1 MKTEAADN
9 FGGAGDNTRRGGPVC
24 SPETLAQI
32 ADLELVARIIVEGLV
47 SGLHRSPFHGYSAEF
62 SQYRHYR
69 PGDDLK
75 YVDWKLVARTDR
87 VYTKQ
92 FRETTNMAAAL
103 VLDTSASM
111 AFPLARRSV
120 AEPDRESRS
129 AGLKKGDPERVALR
143 WTADRTPSGPKTADR
158 TLSKFRYAVIAA
170 AALAHLISG
179 QGDAIGLFAGE
190 RFLPPRAGRQH
201 LRRLLASLGALEPQD
216 AWQGGETV
224 RRAAERL
231 SRRGLL
237 LVLSDFY
244 DDEDRTLAELR
255 RAARMGHE
263 VVLFQILSHDEF
275 ELPYRRDLEFTDLET
290 GRRLAINAGLA
301 RREYKD
307 AIAAFLERWRSR
319 AVAEGFQY
327 SLIVTDTP
335 PDRALRNF
343 LLSRPR

>member
-1 MKTEAADN
+1 MNVEQVLT
-9 FGGAGDNTRRGGPVC
+9 GIG
-24 SPETLAQI
+24 
-32 ADLELVARIIVEGLV
+32 DLELVARIVVEGLV

-111 AFPLARRSV
+111 AFP
-120 AEPDRESRS
+120 
-129 AGLKKGDPERVALR
+129 ER
-143 WTADRTPSGPKTADR
+143 
-158 TLSKFRYAVIAA
+158 LSKFRYAVVVA

-179 QGDAIGLFAGE
+179 QGDAVGLLAGD
-190 RFLPPRAGRQH
+190 RFTPPRAGRQH
-201 LRRLLASLGALEPQD
+201 LRRLLAALSAIEPRGGWRGAD
-216 AWQGGETV
+216 VV
-224 RRAAERL
+224 RQAAERL
-231 SRRGLL
+231 NRRGLL
-237 LVLSDFY
+237 IVLSDFY
-244 DDEDRTLAELR
+244 DDEEQTIAELR

-263 VVLFQILSHDEF
+263 VVLLQILSSDEL
-275 ELPYRRDLEFTDLET
+275 ELPYGRDLELTDLET
-290 GRRLAINAGLA
+290 GARLAINTVIA

-307 AIAAFLERWRSR
+307 GVAAFLERMRTL

-327 SLIVTDTP
+327 SLVVTDTP

-343 LLSRPR
+343 LLARQG

>member
-1 MKTEAADN
+1 LNVEQVLT
-9 FGGAGDNTRRGGPVC
+9 GIG
-24 SPETLAQI
+24 
-32 ADLELVARIIVEGLV
+32 DLELVARIVVEGLV

-111 AFPLARRSV
+111 NF
-120 AEPDRESRS
+120 PDR
-129 AGLKKGDPERVALR
+129 V
-143 WTADRTPSGPKTADR
+143 
-158 TLSKFRYAVIAA
+158 SKFRYGVVVA
-170 AALAHLISG
+170 AALAHVISG
-179 QGDAIGLFAGE
+179 QGDAVGLLAGD
-190 RFLPPRAGRQH
+190 RFIPPRAGRQH
-201 LRRLLASLGALEPQD
+201 LRRLLAALSALEARGGWRGAD
-216 AWQGGETV
+216 AV
-224 RRAAERL
+224 RQAAERL
-231 SRRGLL
+231 KRRGLL
-237 LVLSDFY
+237 IVLSDFY
-244 DDEDRTLAELR
+244 DDEERTIAELR

-263 VVLFQILSHDEF
+263 VVLFQVLSSDEL
-275 ELPYRRDLEFTDLET
+275 ELPYGRDLQMTDLET
-290 GRRLAINAGLA
+290 GARLAINTVLA

-307 AIAAFLERWRSR
+307 GVAAFLERLRML

-327 SLIVTDTP
+327 SLVVTDTP

-343 LLSRPR
+343 LLARQG

>member
-1 MKTEAADN
+1 LS
-9 FGGAGDNTRRGGPVC
+9 AGVC
-24 SPETLAQI
+24 PPEVLAGI
-32 ADLELVARIIVEGLV
+32 ADLELVAHIVVEGLV

-92 FRETTNMAAAL
+92 FRETTNMATSI

-111 AFPLARRSV
+111 NFPS
-120 AEPDRESRS
+120 
-129 AGLKKGDPERVALR
+129 
-143 WTADRTPSGPKTADR
+143 
-158 TLSKFRYAVIAA
+158 TLSKFRYGVIAA

-179 QGDAIGLFAGE
+179 QGDAVGLQAGDV
-190 RFLPPRAGRQH
+190 FLAPRAGRQH
-201 LRRLLASLGALEPQD
+201 LRGLLAALSALEPHGT
-216 AWQGGETV
+216 WSGGERV

-231 SRRGLL
+231 TRRGML

-244 DDEDRTLAELR
+244 DDEDEMCVELR
-255 RAARMGHE
+255 RAARLGHE
-263 VVLFQILSHDEF
+263 VVVFQILSRDEI

-301 RREYKD
+301 RRDYRD
-307 AIAAFLERWRSR
+307 ALAAFLERWRSR
-319 AVAEGFQY
+319 AGAEGFRY
-327 SLIVTDTP
+327 SLIVTDMP
-335 PDRALRNF
+335 PARALRNF
-343 LLSRPR
+343 LLARPR